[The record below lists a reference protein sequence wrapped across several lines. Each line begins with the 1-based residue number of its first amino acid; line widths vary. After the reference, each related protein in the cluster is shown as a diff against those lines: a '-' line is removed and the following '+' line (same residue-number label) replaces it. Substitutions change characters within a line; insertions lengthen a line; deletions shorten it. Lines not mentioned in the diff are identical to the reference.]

1 MFPQLKTTSLA
12 LVALLSLSG
21 CAIHQTVKPVE
32 RFDSNTVCL
41 VQNDTVRATFLDAYE
56 RALSNRGYA
65 IKRLESGA
73 SLIACPVTSTYT
85 ASWRWD
91 LAMYMS
97 YAEIVVYQN
106 GKPAGKATYDA
117 TRGGG
122 NMGKFIGAEKK
133 ITELVDQLFPRVA
146 GS

>member
-1 MFPQLKTTSLA
+1 MFYKLATASLA
-12 LVALLSLSG
+12 LFALSG

-32 RFDSNTVCL
+32 RLDSKTVCL
-41 VQNDTVRATFLDAYE
+41 IQNGNVRATFLDAYE
-56 RALSNRGYA
+56 NALSNRGYEV
-65 IKRLESGA
+65 KRLATDA
-73 SLIACPVTSTYT
+73 SLLSCPVMSTYT
-85 ASWRWD
+85 ATWRWD

-97 YAEIVVYQN
+97 YAEIVVYNN

-133 ITELVDQLFPRVA
+133 ITELVDQLFPLQA